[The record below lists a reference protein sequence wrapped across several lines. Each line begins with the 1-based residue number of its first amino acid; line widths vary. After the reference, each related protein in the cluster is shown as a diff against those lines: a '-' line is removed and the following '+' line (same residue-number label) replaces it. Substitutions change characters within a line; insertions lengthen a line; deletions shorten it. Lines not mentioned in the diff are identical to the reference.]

1 MLLPRAHP
9 RPLCSSAF
17 AAQRGHA
24 RLAPQRHPPG
34 RPHSSST
41 APLTLPVAVFTAR
54 DDSTPAFRAAC
65 VRMEQLHLWHRRLGR
80 LAQRSTLPSRF
91 WSSRRALQLLHE
103 SPVRV
108 SGRNHIEGLVGR
120 SRFGVRVT
128 IPLRTLLYRRRS
140 SALVPRSALALE
152 MTTRSRSASRG
163 SRATDGRIGDAS
175 WAGVLK
181 IRRGV
186 RADHTLRCLNR

>member
-34 RPHSSST
+34 RPHSSLT

-54 DDSTPAFRAAC
+54 DDSAPAFRAAC

-80 LAQRSTLPSRF
+80 LAQRSTLPPAFGLPGGRF
-91 WSSRRALQLLHE
+91 SCFMNRLCELAD
-103 SPVRV
+103 
-108 SGRNHIEGLVGR
+108 GIIEGLVGR

-152 MTTRSRSASRG
+152 MTTRSRSTSRG

-175 WAGVLK
+175 WAGA
-181 IRRGV
+181 GS
-186 RADHTLRCLNR
+186 

>member
-1 MLLPRAHP
+1 MDEIWLTRPSARGKASERPPCTRHPNPTVPLVLLPRAHP

-34 RPHSSST
+34 RPHSSLT

-108 SGRNHIEGLVGR
+108 SGRNHRGPRWSV
-120 SRFGVRVT
+120 S
-128 IPLRTLLYRRRS
+128 LRR
-140 SALVPRSALALE
+140 
-152 MTTRSRSASRG
+152 TR
-163 SRATDGRIGDAS
+163 
-175 WAGVLK
+175 
-181 IRRGV
+181 
-186 RADHTLRCLNR
+186 DHTIAHSSIPT